1 MKSSLRIRLII
12 GVITGILLLL
22 TVFSLIVYSVIRR
35 ALINQFDASLTS
47 TAQIL
52 AASAELNDGEIDLE
66 LDVEYM
72 QEFQRT
78 DRPTYYQLWHKGTVV
93 MRSPSLGKDDL
104 LRFEGPLDVP
114 VFRALKRN
122 GRPLRAIGL
131 KFEPRGVKKPERDR
145 DHKRNECNQ
154 QAKRQTLTLVVAR
167 DATELQ
173 DQLRFLLWL
182 LLIASAGTIIL
193 SFLVAALV
201 VRQGLRPLT
210 AIAGEIAAIRENDLS
225 TRIGITS
232 VPAEILPIKNR
243 LNDLLSRLEEA
254 FKRERRFTAD
264 VAHELRTPLSGIRS
278 TIEVTL
284 TRARDSS
291 EYQTVLSE
299 CLAIVEN
306 MQTMVSNLLMIA
318 RLDARQITFRRARI
332 NLAEL
337 VNCCWRPFSDRA
349 LEHEIVFEN
358 RIPLEMTC
366 ESDPENLS
374 TALSNLLDN
383 AIEYTNKGGQIRT
396 TARQAH
402 DTIEITV
409 ANTGCKL
416 TSEQVTHVFD
426 CFWRADPSRTATG
439 IHCGLGLSLVQRI
452 VRALGGSTSADVQAD
467 GVFTVRLTLP
477 DIKES
482 RSIHRI
488 G

>member
-1 MKSSLRIRLII
+1 MMYSLRIRLIT
-12 GVITGILLLL
+12 GVIIGILLLL
-22 TVFSLIVYSVIRR
+22 AVFSLVVYSVIRR
-35 ALINQFDASLTS
+35 ALINQFDASLVS

-52 AASAELNDGEIDLE
+52 SASVELNDGEIDLE

-72 QEFQRT
+72 QEFQRKE
-78 DRPTYYQLWHKGTVV
+78 RPTYYQLWHKDTVAL
-93 MRSPSLGKDDL
+93 RSPSLGRDNL
-104 LRFEGPLDVP
+104 LRFEGPLDLP
-114 VFRALKRN
+114 VFRALQKNRQ
-122 GRPLRAIGL
+122 PLRAIGL
-131 KFEPRGVKKPERDR
+131 KFEPRGVKKPERDS
-145 DHKRNECNQ
+145 DHKRNKDNHR
-154 QAKRQTLTLVVAR
+154 AKQQTLTLVVAR

-173 DQLRFLLWL
+173 DQMSFLCWL
-182 LLIASAGTIIL
+182 LLSASAGTAIL
-193 SFLVAALV
+193 SFLVAAFV

-225 TRIGITS
+225 TRVGTTS
-232 VPAEILPIKNR
+232 VPAEILPIKDR
-243 LNDLLSRLEEA
+243 LNDLLSRLEDA

-284 TRARDSS
+284 ARARGSS

-318 RLDARQITFRRARI
+318 RLDARQITFRRAQI
-332 NLAEL
+332 KLAEL

-396 TARQAH
+396 TACQAH
-402 DTIEITV
+402 DTIEITI

-416 TSEQVTHVFD
+416 TSEQVPHVFD

-452 VRALGGSTSADVQAD
+452 VRALGGDTSASVQAD
-467 GVFTVRLTLP
+467 GVFTVRLILP
-477 DIKES
+477 FSKS
-482 RSIHRI
+482 
-488 G
+488 

>member
-1 MKSSLRIRLII
+1 MMYSLRIRLIT
-12 GVITGILLLL
+12 GVIIGILLLL
-22 TVFSLIVYSVIRR
+22 AVFSLVVYSVIRR
-35 ALINQFDASLTS
+35 ALINQFDASLVS

-52 AASAELNDGEIDLE
+52 SASVELNDGEIDLE

-72 QEFQRT
+72 QEFQRKE
-78 DRPTYYQLWHKGTVV
+78 RPTYYQLWHKDTVAL
-93 MRSPSLGKDDL
+93 RSPSLGRDNL

-114 VFRALKRN
+114 VFRALQKNRQ
-122 GRPLRAIGL
+122 PLRAIGL

-145 DHKRNECNQ
+145 DRKRNEDKQ
-154 QAKRQTLTLVVAR
+154 RAKQQTLTLVVAR
-167 DATELQ
+167 DARVLQ
-173 DQLRFLLWL
+173 GQLSFLRWL
-182 LLIASAGTIIL
+182 LLTASAGAIIL
-193 SFLVAALV
+193 SFLVAAFV
-201 VRQGLRPLT
+201 VRHGLRPLT

-225 TRIGITS
+225 TRIGTTS
-232 VPAEILPIKNR
+232 VPDEVLPIKNR

-284 TRARDSS
+284 ARARNSS

-299 CLAIVEN
+299 CLAIVET

-318 RLDARQITFRRARI
+318 RLDAHQITFRRAQI
-332 NLAEL
+332 NLTEL

-358 RIPLEMTC
+358 CIPLEMTC

-383 AIEYTNKGGQIRT
+383 AIEYTDNGGQIWV
-396 TARQAH
+396 TAH
-402 DTIEITV
+402 HYDDSIEIAV

-416 TSEQVTHVFD
+416 TSEQVSHVFD

-452 VRALGGSTSADVQAD
+452 VRALGGSTNASVQAD
-467 GVFTVRLTLP
+467 GVFTVRLILP
-477 DIKES
+477 VM
-482 RSIHRI
+482 
-488 G
+488 